1 MIVHACSS
9 VLVRPNGIV
18 RYINTVM
25 DFQKQMGHDVAFVT
39 DSHPTQRIHTDAIF
53 HARESSTYVPNFQDG
68 HVWLQI
74 DQDVISQ
81 IKQAHDN
88 MPLPVDLIIA
98 HDLHSYLAL
107 REHGGIFIQ
116 HESDV
121 LNRNGRYSFL
131 SDEYL
136 EMQIACMDDPQWRMG
151 FTSRRDE
158 LMGSNGLLAPIPFEP
173 RRSGAAERTRG
184 LLYVGDS
191 TERKGA
197 GEFMSMARDLGVR
210 PVVITHDPD
219 SEIFNGAEI
228 HSFALE
234 QKDEMMAVMATC
246 CVAYLPSRN
255 ETLCLAALECMQF
268 MPVVVNLEHEWTSA
282 LEEPG
287 AFRIATRHRK
297 RVLGDFLAGDGTNP
311 RHTQL
316 MDWCQKSRQTWAD
329 ISNGVQG

>member
-1 MIVHACSS
+1 
-9 VLVRPNGIV
+9 
-18 RYINTVM
+18 
-25 DFQKQMGHDVAFVT
+25 MGQEVVFVT
-39 DSHPTQRIHTDAIF
+39 DSYPTQKIHTDVIF
-53 HARESSTYVPNFQDG
+53 HTRESSTYVPNFQDG

-81 IKQAHDN
+81 IKQAHDKISSA
-88 MPLPVDLIIA
+88 VDLIIA

-107 REHGGIFIQ
+107 REHGGIFMQ

-121 LNRNGRYSFL
+121 LNRSSRHSFL

-136 EMQIACMDDPQWRMG
+136 ERQINCMDDARWRMG

-158 LMGSNGLLAPIPFEP
+158 LMGSNGILVPIPFEP
-173 RRSGAAERTRG
+173 RRLDPVDRTRG

-197 GEFMSMARDLGVR
+197 QEFMQMAGDLGVR
-210 PVVITHDPD
+210 PVVITHDPG

-228 HSFALE
+228 HSFALD
-234 QKDEMMAVMATC
+234 QQDEMMNIMATC
-246 CVAYLPSRN
+246 RVAYLPSRN

-287 AFRIATRHRK
+287 AFRVAQQHRK
-297 RVLGDFLAGDGTNP
+297 RVLEDFLDGNGTNS
-311 RHTQL
+311 RYGRL
-316 MDWCQKSRQTWAD
+316 IDWSQKSRQTWAN
-329 ISNGVQG
+329 ISNSVQG